1 MTKIN
6 VSRICKIFN
15 GSCFEKEIVG
25 DDQLIMKCMIKMCLI
40 LL

>member
-6 VSRICKIFN
+6 VSHICKIIN
-15 GSCFEKEIVG
+15 GSCFIQEFVG
-25 DDQLIMKCMIKMCLI
+25 DDQLIMKYMIKRCFI